1 MIEIRRYTS
10 DDKAEWD
17 SFVAC
22 SKNATFLFMRD
33 YMDYHSD
40 RFTDYSLLVYR
51 RGHLYALFPANI
63 DGTTIVSHGGLTYGG
78 LLMNDRAT
86 ASDIIESFTCINET
100 LRSAGVTSVVY
111 KPVPWIYHSLP
122 AEEDLYAVFNTCKAR
137 LLYRS
142 ISSTV
147 RRNTAVKW
155 HRIRLCGMKKATDA
169 GIITREEHDPH
180 GFWDI
185 LTANLRSK
193 YGVNPVHNVNEMAL
207 LMSRFPENIKLFTAV
222 KDGIRLAGTVLYIT
236 PTTVHSQ
243 YISASGDGKR
253 LHALDKLFAD
263 IIEMTLAG
271 HEYFDFGTSNED
283 NGRVLNRQLI
293 YQKEGFGG
301 RGVCYDT
308 YQWDV

>member
-17 SFVAC
+17 TFVAS

-40 RFTDYSLLVYR
+40 RFTDCSLMIYR
-51 RGHLYALFPANI
+51 REKLYALFPANKE
-63 DGTTIVSHGGLTYGG
+63 GTTIVSHGGLTYGG

-86 ASDIIESFTCINET
+86 AQDIVETFTCINEK
-100 LRSAGVTSVVY
+100 LRSAGITSVVY

-147 RRNTAVKW
+147 SRNTAVKW

-169 GIITREEHDPH
+169 GIITREERDPH
-180 GFWDI
+180 AFWHI
-185 LTANLRSK
+185 LTANLRGK
-193 YGVNPVHNVNEMAL
+193 YGVNPVHNVDEMAL
-207 LMSRFPENIKLFTAV
+207 LMSRFPDNIRLFTAV
-222 KDGIRLAGTVLYIT
+222 KDGIQLAGTVLYIT
-236 PTTVHSQ
+236 RTTVHTQ
-243 YISASGDGKR
+243 YISASDDGKR
-253 LHALDKLFAD
+253 LHALDKLIAD
-263 IIEMTLAG
+263 VMQMALTD
-271 HEYFDFGTSNED
+271 HEYFDFGISTED
-283 NGRVLNRQLI
+283 HGRVLNSQLI